1 MGAIIDFHSHILP
14 GVDDGSQSVQESL
27 AMLKMEAEQG
37 IQHVIATPHFYP
49 KHDSPEHFLERRHRA
64 EAKLLEA
71 LDENPGLPK
80 VSFGAEVYYFR
91 GISNS
96 KAILELTIHNK
107 SSILIEMPQIE
118 WTESMYHDLEMI
130 YTNFG
135 LTPIVAHIDRYI
147 RPFHARRV
155 LRRLADLPVLVQ
167 ANAEFFLNKA
177 TAGMALRM
185 LKNDQIQFLGS
196 DCHNMT
202 DRKPNL
208 GDAIELI
215 QERADRHVLDR
226 VGQYQQSI
234 LAD

>member
-1 MGAIIDFHSHILP
+1 
-14 GVDDGSQSVQESL
+14 
-27 AMLKMEAEQG
+27 MLKMEAEQG

-64 EAKLLEA
+64 EAKLLEV
-71 LDENPGLPK
+71 LEENPGLPK